1 MNNTYNSP
9 FSSRYASKKMQ
20 ELFSPQYKYQ
30 TFRKL
35 WYSLAKAQHE
45 LGLRVT
51 EAQVNELKEHL
62 EDIDFNVVA
71 DKEKEIKHDVMAHI
85 YAYGLVA
92 PNAKSII
99 HLGATSCYV
108 TDNTD
113 LIIYKEALIYTKNLL
128 LGVMSYLCDFIEKT
142 KSIPTL
148 GYTHYQPAQLVTVGK
163 RASLWLQDFL
173 TDLEEINFC
182 LTQIKFLG
190 CRGTTGTEAS
200 FMELFNNDE
209 TKINY
214 KEIIL
219 EELHEEAQLI
229 ICSNK
234 MIIPMTLEENHWY
247 GDKTQDIEFSAMGK
261 WIIDFSKITS
271 DNVVINENNKEI
283 TIYMSKPIKEVQLL
297 EEETAFGEVKK
308 GMFVFGD
315 IVHTPEE
322 YESIKHNIKC
332 QALTKMIDMDEQ
344 AEKAASNSIKRII
357 TTVVKQNYD
366 IKIVFI
372 K

>member
-1 MNNTYNSP
+1 MNKGITKLVVGGLIITTGGVCYNLGYNNNTSP
-9 FSSRYASKKMQ
+9 
-20 ELFSPQYKYQ
+20 PTYKTEIIQ
-30 TFRKL
+30 T
-35 WYSLAKAQHE
+35 
-45 LGLRVT
+45 
-51 EAQVNELKEHL
+51 
-62 EDIDFNVVA
+62 
-71 DKEKEIKHDVMAHI
+71 
-85 YAYGLVA
+85 
-92 PNAKSII
+92 
-99 HLGATSCYV
+99 
-108 TDNTD
+108 
-113 LIIYKEALIYTKNLL
+113 
-128 LGVMSYLCDFIEKT
+128 
-142 KSIPTL
+142 
-148 GYTHYQPAQLVTVGK
+148 
-163 RASLWLQDFL
+163 
-173 TDLEEINFC
+173 
-182 LTQIKFLG
+182 
-190 CRGTTGTEAS
+190 
-200 FMELFNNDE
+200 NNDE

-234 MIIPMTLEENHWY
+234 MIIPMTFEENHWY
-247 GDKTQDIEFSAMGK
+247 GDKTQDIEFYAIGK

>member
-1 MNNTYNSP
+1 MNKGIT
-9 FSSRYASKKMQ
+9 
-20 ELFSPQYKYQ
+20 
-30 TFRKL
+30 KL
-35 WYSLAKAQHE
+35 
-45 LGLRVT
+45 
-51 EAQVNELKEHL
+51 
-62 EDIDFNVVA
+62 VV
-71 DKEKEIKHDVMAHI
+71 
-85 YAYGLVA
+85 G
-92 PNAKSII
+92 
-99 HLGATSCYV
+99 G
-108 TDNTD
+108 
-113 LIIYKEALIYTKNLL
+113 LIITTG
-128 LGVMSYLCDFIEKT
+128 GVCYQ
-142 KSIPTL
+142 L
-148 GYTHYQPAQLVTVGK
+148 GYSSNISPPTYKTEIIQT
-163 RASLWLQDFL
+163 QD
-173 TDLEEINFC
+173 
-182 LTQIKFLG
+182 
-190 CRGTTGTEAS
+190 
-200 FMELFNNDE
+200 DE
-209 TKINY
+209 VKINY

-234 MIIPMTLEENHWY
+234 MIIPMTFEENHWY
-247 GDKTQDIEFSAMGK
+247 GAKTQDIEFSAMGK

-332 QALTKMIDMDEQ
+332 QALTKMMDMDEQ
-344 AEKAASNSIKRII
+344 AEKEASNSIEKILYL
-357 TTVVKQNYD
+357 TKQSHYD